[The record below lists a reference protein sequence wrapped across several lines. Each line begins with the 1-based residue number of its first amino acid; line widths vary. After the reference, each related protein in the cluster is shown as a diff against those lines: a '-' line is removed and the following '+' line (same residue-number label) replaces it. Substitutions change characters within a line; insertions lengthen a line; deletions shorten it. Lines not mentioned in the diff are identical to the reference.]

1 MALRN
6 FHDSREYL
14 AALRTDDAELQNLY
28 QDMLI
33 RVTQFFRDPDAFA
46 ALKERAIPAIVD
58 GRAAGAAIRFWVPG
72 CSTGEEVYSLAII
85 LLEYLEGQ
93 TANFPIKILAT
104 DLNEVALEKARAGVY
119 LDNIEI
125 DVSPTRLRRFFVRQD
140 GHYRI
145 SKSVRELCVS
155 SRHNV
160 VQDPPFSRLDLISCR
175 NVLIYM
181 ENALQKRVIARL
193 HYALNPN
200 GFLFRARPRM

>member
-1 MALRN
+1 M
-6 FHDSREYL
+6 DG
-14 AALRTDDAELQNLY
+14 ELPG
-28 QDMLI
+28 
-33 RVTQFFRDPDAFA
+33 T
-46 ALKERAIPAIVD
+46 
-58 GRAAGAAIRFWVPG
+58 AIRIWVPG

-85 LLEYLEGQ
+85 LLEYLEDQ
-93 TANFPIKILAT
+93 TELSDQDPGDRPQRSGPGKGPA
-104 DLNEVALEKARAGVY
+104 AGVY

-140 GHYRI
+140 GHYQI
-145 SKSVRELCVS
+145 SKSVRELCIF

-181 ENALQKRVIARL
+181 DAALQKRVIPRL

-200 GFLFRARPRM
+200 GFLFLGSSENVNGHRALRRG